1 MADGSRNQANIIAV
15 MGASGSGKSA
25 WIKQQLRRGN
35 PPRLLIWDPQDEFGD
50 FGRPISDM
58 RELIASVRGGIEENA
73 FRLVYRPGHS
83 FSTYG
88 KKFDVFCELGYAVG
102 DCCAVVD
109 ELGDVTEPSRA
120 PDGWSVLSRK
130 RRHRGLTL
138 FGAAQRPANID
149 KDFIGNCSLVHCSRL
164 SYETD
169 IKVMANALGV
179 AVNDVRDM
187 QADPDTGNFDFI
199 ERNMQTGQV
208 RRAKLTFS

>member
-1 MADGSRNQANIIAV
+1 MADGSRNTAKIIAV

-25 WIKQQLRRGN
+25 WIKQQLRAGN
-35 PPRLLIWDPQDEFGD
+35 PARLLVWDPQEEFGA
-50 FGRPISDM
+50 FGREVTDPTELTKAV
-58 RELIASVRGGIEENA
+58 REAGDGSYRLI
-73 FRLVYRPGHS
+73 YRPGKA

-88 KKFDVFCELGYAVG
+88 DKFDLFCSVAYLSGNACV
-102 DCCAVVD
+102 VVD

-130 RRHRGLTL
+130 GRHRGLTV

-149 KDFIGNCSLVHCSRL
+149 KDFIGNSSMVHCSRL

-179 AVNDVRDM
+179 PVQEVRDLK
-187 QADPDTGNFDFI
+187 ADPDAVDFDFI
-199 ERNMQTGQV
+199 ERNMQTGAV
-208 RRAKLTFS
+208 RRAKLTF